1 MNALNIAVIGAGSTY
16 TPEMVEGF
24 LRRRGSLPVA
34 ELRLMDIDTEKL
46 EVVGGLA
53 RRMLTAQGHPARV
66 RLTTDLDEALAG
78 ADFVLTQ
85 LRVGRL
91 DARILDEKIPLKYGL
106 IGQETTGIGG
116 FFKALRTIP
125 VLLHIAQR
133 MEVLCPRAFLINFTN
148 PAGLVTEA
156 LVRHSS
162 IRSLGLCNVPYNM
175 LKESR
180 RRVPEGSGPVEITY
194 LGLNHLSWITSVRAA
209 GRDWL
214 AEQLSDRSDVYRPA
228 NVPNFG
234 FEADLLR
241 CLGAEP
247 SSYLTY
253 FYYRDQILAKLQKE
267 PLSRGEVCQKI
278 EAELLDL
285 YRQPDL
291 REKPA
296 QLEQRGGA
304 YYSEVAVSLIDAIA
318 NDRGEHHVVNVRNA
332 GALEFMDED
341 DVVEVDCL
349 VDRRGCHPVPLP
361 GFQNDHIT
369 GLMRQVKVYER
380 FAVEA
385 AVTSSRDAAMK
396 ALLAHPLVG
405 DWHQGR
411 ACFEELLEAHRPWLP
426 GFFSRGVR

>member
-1 MNALNIAVIGAGSTY
+1 MKPLIVAVIGAGSTY

-24 LRRRGSLPVA
+24 LRRRTALPVA
-34 ELRLMDIDTEKL
+34 ELRLMDIDEEKL
-46 EVVGGLA
+46 NIVGGLA
-53 RRMLTAQGHPARV
+53 RRMLKAQNHPAKV
-66 RLTTDLDEALAG
+66 VLTRDLDEALIH

-91 DARILDEKIPLKYGL
+91 DARVLDEKIPLKHGL

-125 VLLHIAQR
+125 VLLNIARR
-133 MEVLCPRAFLINFTN
+133 MEALCPRAFLINFTN

-156 LVRHSS
+156 LQKHSS

-194 LGLNHLSWITSVRAA
+194 LGLNHLSWITSVKAD

-214 AEQLSDRSDVYRPA
+214 AEQLSNRSDVYRPS

-234 FEADLLR
+234 FEPDLLQ

-253 FYYRDQILAKLQKE
+253 FYYRDKTLKKLQAD
-267 PLSRGEVCQKI
+267 PVSRGEVCQQL
-278 EAELLDL
+278 EAELLEL
-285 YRQPDL
+285 YRRPEL
-291 REKPA
+291 TKKPA

-318 NDRGEHHVVNVRNA
+318 NDKGEHHVVNVRNA
-332 GALEFMDED
+332 RALEFMDDD
-341 DVVEVDCL
+341 DVVEVDCV
-349 VDRRGCHPVPLP
+349 VDAEGCHPVPLR
-361 GFQNDHIT
+361 GFHDDHIV

-380 FAVEA
+380 HAVDA
-385 AVTSSRDAAMK
+385 AVHSSRDAAMK

-405 DWHQGR
+405 DWNRGK
-411 ACFEELLEAHRPWLP
+411 ACFDELLDAHRVWLP
-426 GFFSRGVR
+426 GFFAEVGR

>member
-1 MNALNIAVIGAGSTY
+1 MKPLIIAVIGAGSTY

-24 LRRRGSLPVA
+24 LRRRDSLTVA
-34 ELRLMDIDTEKL
+34 ELRLMDIDKPKL

-53 RRMLTAQGHPARV
+53 QRMLASQGHPARV
-66 RLTTDLDEALAG
+66 LLTLDLDEALSG

-91 DARILDEKIPLKYGL
+91 DARILDEKIPLRHGL

-125 VLLHIAQR
+125 VLLNIARR
-133 MEVLCPRAFLINFTN
+133 MEMLCPRAFLINFTN

-156 LVRHSS
+156 LLKHSS
-162 IRSLGLCNVPYNM
+162 IRSLGLCNAPYHM
-175 LKESR
+175 LRESR
-180 RRVPEGSGPVEITY
+180 RRVPEGAGPVEITY
-194 LGLNHLSWITSVRAA
+194 LGLNHLSWITSVKAY

-234 FEADLLR
+234 FEPDLLR

-253 FYYRDQILAKLQKE
+253 YYYRDKTLKKLQAE
-267 PLSRGEVCQKI
+267 TVSRGEVCQKL

-285 YRQPDL
+285 YRQPEL
-291 REKPA
+291 KEKPA

-318 NDRGEHHVVNVRNA
+318 NDKKEHHVVNVRNA
-332 GALEFMDED
+332 GALSFMDDD

-349 VDRRGCHPVPLP
+349 VDKNGCRPIPIP
-361 GFQNDHIT
+361 GFHDDHII

-380 FAVEA
+380 HAVDA
-385 AVTSSRDAAMK
+385 AVRSDRCAAMK

-405 DWHQGR
+405 DWNRGLV
-411 ACFEELLEAHRPWLP
+411 CFEELLEAHRVWLP
-426 GFFSRGVR
+426 GFFPEGRR

>member
-1 MNALNIAVIGAGSTY
+1 MKPLIITVIGAGSTY

-24 LRRRGSLPVA
+24 LRRREALPVA
-34 ELRLMDIDTEKL
+34 ELRLMDIDKTKL
-46 EVVGGLA
+46 DIVGALA
-53 RRMLTAQGHPARV
+53 RRMLAAQGYPATV
-66 RLTTDLDEALAG
+66 VLTSDLDASLAG

-91 DARILDEKIPLKYGL
+91 DARILDEKIPLKHGL

-125 VLLHIAQR
+125 VLLNIAHR

-156 LVRHSS
+156 LLEHSS

-194 LGLNHLSWITSVRAA
+194 VGLNHLSWITSVRAG

-214 AEQLSDRSDVYRPA
+214 AEQRSDRADVYRPS

-234 FEADLLR
+234 FEPDLLR

-253 FYYRDQILAKLQKE
+253 FYYREKTLQKLRSE
-267 PLSRGEVCQKI
+267 TESRGEVCQRL

-285 YRQPDL
+285 YRQPTL
-291 REKPA
+291 SEKPK

-318 NDRGEHHVVNVRNA
+318 NDKREHHVVNVRNG
-332 GALEFMDED
+332 GALSFMAED
-341 DVVEVDCL
+341 DVVEVDCV
-349 VDRRGCHPVPLP
+349 VDKNGAHPVPLP
-361 GFQNDHIT
+361 GFDDAHII
-369 GLMRQVKVYER
+369 GLMRQVKTYER
-380 FAVEA
+380 WAVEA
-385 AVTSSRDAAMK
+385 AVHSSRDAAMQ

-405 DWHQGR
+405 DWNQGL
-411 ACFEELLEAHRPWLP
+411 ACFNELLAAHRVWLP
-426 GFFSRGVR
+426 GFFGEGPL